1 MKLELYQP
9 VQENDY
15 YFKGYVSLAQL
26 SQLFSDY
33 PFSEETLE
41 KATIHRRNMIHGIS
55 PFSAV
60 LRIDP
65 DSQMEPSEDTISF
78 ISDRIQIRNGASKI
92 AAICQL
98 EVSQLDESVIP
109 VIIFLTTEEK
119 LKELSF

>member
-65 DSQMEPSEDTISF
+65 DSQMESFEDTILF
-78 ISDRIQIRNGASKI
+78 TCDRIQIRNGASKI

-98 EVSQLDESVIP
+98 EVSQLDEGVIP
-109 VIIFLTTEEK
+109 VSIFLATEEK
-119 LKELSF
+119 LNELSF

>member
-15 YFKGYVSLAQL
+15 YFKGYVSLSQL
-26 SQLFSDY
+26 LQLFSDY

-41 KATIHRRNMIHGIS
+41 KAAIHRRNMIHGIS

-65 DSQMEPSEDTISF
+65 DSQMESSEDTISF
-78 ISDRIQIRNGASKI
+78 TSDRIQICNGASKI

-98 EVSQLDESVIP
+98 EVSQLDEGVIP
-109 VIIFLTTEEK
+109 VSIFLATEEK